1 MEEGE
6 WVDFLCSGFFEGDC
20 AVGGGGTGCDDIV
33 DEEDSGALKAWRGD
47 GSEGALG
54 IAGSGG
60 AGKVGL
66 CLGCDDAFAECGVGG
81 NAGASGKGFGE
92 ELGLVVAS
100 LAEALW
106 VERNGDDEVDG
117 AFFEQELEFGPH
129 KFAEFVGEFWGIAV
143 FEEVDECAGGGGH
156 A

>member
-1 MEEGE
+1 MRIY
-6 WVDFLCSGFFEGDC
+6 VCIISGLKKE
-20 AVGGGGTGCDDIV
+20 CDDSVFVNKSIMTDSCREYTL
-33 DEEDSGALKAWRGD
+33 DELCC
-47 GSEGALG
+47 
-54 IAGSGG
+54 
-60 AGKVGL
+60 VGVA
-66 CLGCDDAFAECGVGG
+66 DGVGG

-100 LAEALW
+100 LAETLW

-129 KFAEFVGEFWGIAV
+129 EFAEFVGEFWGIAV